1 MTLSAKKVSVGM
13 RKRLW
18 LTAILLVVVV
28 LLAGGC
34 TGQSAR
40 LPKEEEVPP
49 EEKVE
54 PVITESSR
62 WFPDSVR
69 WLTDEEKDKLIEIAA
84 SSPKALEWRQKESQ
98 YRTVIGWI
106 ALQPDP
112 SGEGYSGYSR
122 YEYEIVE
129 TGILVY
135 PPGRMVLDPRDADI
149 FPDVTI
155 WFGEPDEWVVSVAI
169 DLEEEKVVFEE
180 DYPAR
185 RELPIPPED
194 MN

>member
-1 MTLSAKKVSVGM
+1 M
-13 RKRLW
+13 RRRL
-18 LTAILLVVVV
+18 LLVTTLLVVVV

-40 LPKEEEVPP
+40 LPEEEEVPS

-69 WLTDEEKDKLIEIAA
+69 WLSDEEKGKLIEIAM
-84 SSPKALEWRQKESQ
+84 SSPKAVEWRQKESQ
-98 YRTVIGWI
+98 YRTMIGWI

-112 SGEGYSGYSR
+112 SGEGYSGYSK

-149 FPDVTI
+149 YPEVTI
-155 WFGEPDEWVVSVAI
+155 WFGEPDKWGVDVAI

-185 RELPIPPED
+185 GMPPIRPED